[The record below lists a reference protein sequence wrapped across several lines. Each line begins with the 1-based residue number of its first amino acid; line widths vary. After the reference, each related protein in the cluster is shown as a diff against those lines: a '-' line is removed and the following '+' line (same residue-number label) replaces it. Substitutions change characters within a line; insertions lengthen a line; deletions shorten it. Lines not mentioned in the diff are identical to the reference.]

1 MLKLGSDVRKDILLT
16 TTLVNLTHK
25 RKKKR
30 KNMNILRK
38 ETFNTSIKKIFS

>member
-25 RKKKR
+25 RKKR

-38 ETFNTSIKKIFS
+38 ETFNTSIKKNI